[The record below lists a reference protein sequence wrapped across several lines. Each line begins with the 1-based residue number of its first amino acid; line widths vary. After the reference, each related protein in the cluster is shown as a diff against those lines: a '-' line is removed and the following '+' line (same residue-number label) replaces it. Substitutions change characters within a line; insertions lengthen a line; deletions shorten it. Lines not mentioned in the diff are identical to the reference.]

1 MIITINSLP
10 STYQKSCTSI
20 LNDRDGVVV
29 ARNAILLLLALH
41 LSPEEASQAMLHVWY
56 SARLTPKIG
65 EALQGKIK
73 PMVADVVK
81 KILSKDNITVLSK
94 TWTSGS
100 ASISVRLLKPQW
112 MYLLKML
119 EATMTLEN
127 ADERRKYIMFNKSR
141 LDVRERAWYNFT
153 PGMRLCAY
161 KFRESGVLLP
171 FGHCL
176 DEYTVPN
183 T

>member
-1 MIITINSLP
+1 MVITINSLP
-10 STYQKSCTSI
+10 STYQKSCTSV

-29 ARNAILLLLALH
+29 ARNVIMLLLALH
-41 LSPEEASQAMLHVWY
+41 LSPEEASEAMLHVWY
-56 SARLTPKIG
+56 SARLTPKVG
-65 EALQGKIK
+65 EALQEKIK

-81 KILSKDNITVLSK
+81 KIQSKDNMTILSK
-94 TWTSGS
+94 TWTSGR
-100 ASISVRLLKPQW
+100 ASISVRLLKSQW

-119 EATMTLEN
+119 EATITLEN
-127 ADERRKYIMFNKSR
+127 AEERRKYVILNKGR
-141 LDVRERAWYNFT
+141 LDVRERVWYNLT

-161 KFRESGVLLP
+161 RFRESGVLLP